1 MDYITLEKI
10 VKEREKPSRFEHS
23 LGVVEVSEVL
33 ARRFRLDVELSRM
46 IGIFHDYNRYMDGD
60 DMLSFCRKRGI
71 AIEKEEEENPM
82 LLHGAVAAWY
92 FPRITNNWNEKAQ
105 LAIRHHTLASRDR
118 HIDDNDRLE
127 IWGKANL
134 EEMVLDVIRR
144 EEEYSYSINR
154 DVAKVTLDCKAFL
167 LEGGKFAH

>member
-71 AIEKEEEENPM
+71 AIQKEEEENPM

-92 FPRITNNWNEKAQ
+92 FPRISAACHQ
-105 LAIRHHTLASRDR
+105 ASY
-118 HIDDNDRLE
+118 
-127 IWGKANL
+127 A
-134 EEMVLDVIRR
+134 
-144 EEEYSYSINR
+144 
-154 DVAKVTLDCKAFL
+154 CKPRYGCPWCRPL
-167 LEGGKFAH
+167 YR

>member
-60 DMLSFCRKRGI
+60 DMLSRHTERGRGEPD
-71 AIEKEEEENPM
+71 A
-82 LLHGAVAAWY
+82 
-92 FPRITNNWNEKAQ
+92 
-105 LAIRHHTLASRDR
+105 ASRCSR
-118 HIDDNDRLE
+118 CLVFSTYNQQLE
-127 IWGKANL
+127 
-134 EEMVLDVIRR
+134 
-144 EEEYSYSINR
+144 
-154 DVAKVTLDCKAFL
+154 
-167 LEGGKFAH
+167 

>member
-71 AIEKEEEENPM
+71 GGESD
-82 LLHGAVAAWY
+82 AASWCCRRMVFSPY
-92 FPRITNNWNEKAQ
+92 NQQ
-105 LAIRHHTLASRDR
+105 L
-118 HIDDNDRLE
+118 
-127 IWGKANL
+127 
-134 EEMVLDVIRR
+134 V
-144 EEEYSYSINR
+144 
-154 DVAKVTLDCKAFL
+154 
-167 LEGGKFAH
+167 